1 MAAAFHT
8 ASLLSIIEQ
17 GQKMESLFVRVLLEA
32 AVKLS
37 TITDANIFVMV
48 ETVSEMQMSGCSAFS
63 TQISIR
69 LSLPKRP

>member
-48 ETVSEMQMSGCSAFS
+48 ETVSWDGVDENC
-63 TQISIR
+63 
-69 LSLPKRP
+69 LPSWMESMRTGSHH

>member
-48 ETVSEMQMSGCSAFS
+48 ETVIQWNLKRTVNFRF
-63 TQISIR
+63 IHW
-69 LSLPKRP
+69 SLNKGSS

>member
-48 ETVSEMQMSGCSAFS
+48 ETVGSL
-63 TQISIR
+63 
-69 LSLPKRP
+69 LSNVYM

>member
-48 ETVSEMQMSGCSAFS
+48 ETVSCQSMTVLLYGIWRS
-63 TQISIR
+63 
-69 LSLPKRP
+69 LSHA